1 MKIANFLL
9 KTKEFLIYRI
19 TELLGLA
26 IIFFSASVLV
36 SLMSYSP
43 DDPNFIINE
52 KENIKN
58 LLGFRGSIIADFL
71 FQSIGL
77 IAYLVPFTLFFSGV
91 NIFKTKNQII
101 IIENL
106 FFCILYILFG
116 CLFFSYFKD
125 ESCFLTI
132 NGNGGFVGIYLN
144 HGINQVINKD
154 ISENN

>member
-9 KTKEFLIYRI
+9 KTKEFLINRI
-19 TELLGLA
+19 TELLGLT
-26 IIFFSASVLV
+26 IIFFSTSVLV

-77 IAYLVPFTLFFSGV
+77 IAYLVPGNNVCLNST
-91 NIFKTKNQII
+91 
-101 IIENL
+101 
-106 FFCILYILFG
+106 FFCSKSLI
-116 CLFFSYFKD
+116 S
-125 ESCFLTI
+125 STI
-132 NGNGGFVGIYLN
+132 
-144 HGINQVINKD
+144 
-154 ISENN
+154 

>member
-9 KTKEFLIYRI
+9 KTKEFLINRI
-19 TELLGLA
+19 TELLGLT

-52 KENIKN
+52 KENVKN

-106 FFCILYILFG
+106 FFCIYII
-116 CLFFSYFKD
+116 
-125 ESCFLTI
+125 T
-132 NGNGGFVGIYLN
+132 N
-144 HGINQVINKD
+144 HFTTPLD
-154 ISENN
+154 T